1 MPATAILP
9 PSSALPPAPVAQLHD
24 EAFDPSRLGAYHLDI
39 LLTEGHCRLTVREA
53 ARQKVVVLEDW
64 TLAAASALPALAAGH
79 ELLGRAGWAG
89 VRLAVGGGAF
99 TLLPAPLFRPGDE
112 AAYLGLHYTLGAT
125 EQALAYALPPGSPAH
140 ELVSIFGTEA
150 AVAEWLQA
158 THGPTARLL
167 HHTSAL
173 VAGLLHQRGP
183 AAPTRQLYLHLAG
196 PELTLVV
203 LGTQLEFCNVFAIS
217 TPEDAVYYTILVMQ
231 ELGLNPDQDTV
242 TIWGDLTSESAIFTL
257 LRTYVRHLRFGS
269 RPFGLQYSYRLNE
282 LAECRHFELFSL
294 AFCD

>member
-1 MPATAILP
+1 
-9 PSSALPPAPVAQLHD
+9 VAQLHD
-24 EAFDPSRLGAYHLDI
+24 EAFDPTRLGAYHLDI
-39 LLTEGHCRLTVREA
+39 LLTEGHCRFAVRET

-64 TLAAASALPALAAGH
+64 TLADATVLPALAASH
-79 ELLGRAGWAG
+79 DLLGQAGWAG
-89 VRLAVGGGAF
+89 VRLALGGGAF
-99 TLLPAPLFRPGDE
+99 TLLPATLFRPGDE
-112 AAYLGLHYTLGAT
+112 AAYLGLHYALSGT
-125 EQALAYALPPGSPAH
+125 ERALAYALPPGSPAH
-140 ELVSIFGTEA
+140 EVINIFAAEA
-150 AVAEWLQA
+150 AVAEWLHA
-158 THGPTARLL
+158 THGPGARLL

-183 AAPTRQLYLHLAG
+183 AAPTRQLYLHLSG

-217 TPEDAVYYTILVMQ
+217 TPEDAVYYTILAMQ
-231 ELGLNPDQDTV
+231 ELGLSPDQDIV

-257 LRTYVRHLRFGS
+257 LRTYVRHLRFGG

-294 AFCD
+294 AFCA

>member
-1 MPATAILP
+1 MSATAILP
-9 PSSALPPAPVAQLHD
+9 PSSALLPAPVVQLHD
-24 EAFDPSRLGAYHLDI
+24 ETFDPAHLGAYHLDI
-39 LLTEGHCRLTVREA
+39 LLTEGHCRLAVREA

-64 TLAAASALPALAAGH
+64 TLAAPADLPALAAGH
-79 ELLGRAGWAG
+79 ELLGRPGWAA

-99 TLLPAPLFRPGDE
+99 TLLPAPLFRAGDE
-112 AAYLGLHYTLGAT
+112 AAYLQLHHPLSAT
-125 EQALAYALPPGSPAH
+125 EQAWAYALPPGSPAH
-140 ELVSIFGTEA
+140 ELVSLFAVEA
-150 AVAEWLQA
+150 AVAEWLHA
-158 THGPTARLL
+158 THGPGARLL

-203 LGTQLEFCNVFAIS
+203 LGAQLEFCNVFAIS

-231 ELGLNPDQDTV
+231 ELGLNPDQDAV
-242 TIWGDLTSESAIFTL
+242 AVWGDLTSESAIFTL

-294 AFCD
+294 AFCA

>member
-1 MPATAILP
+1 MPVTAILP
-9 PSSALPPAPVAQLHD
+9 PSPALPPAPVVQLHD
-24 EAFDPSRLGAYHLDI
+24 EAFDPTRLGAYHLDI
-39 LLTEGHCRLTVREA
+39 LLTEGHCRLVVRET

-64 TLAAASALPALAAGH
+64 TLAAPTALPALAAGH

-89 VRLAVGGGAF
+89 VRLALGGGAF
-99 TLLPAPLFRPGDE
+99 TLLPATLFRPGDE
-112 AAYLGLHYTLGAT
+112 AAYIQLHHALGAT

-140 ELVSIFGTEA
+140 ELVSIFAVEA
-150 AVAEWLQA
+150 AVVEWLHA

-203 LGTQLEFCNVFAIS
+203 LGAQLEFCNVFAIS
-217 TPEDAVYYTILVMQ
+217 TPEDAVYYTILAMQ
-231 ELGLNPDQDTV
+231 ELGLSPDQDTV

-257 LRTYVRHLRFGS
+257 LRTYIRHLRFGS

-294 AFCD
+294 AFCG

>member
-1 MPATAILP
+1 
-9 PSSALPPAPVAQLHD
+9 VVQLHD
-24 EAFDPSRLGAYHLDI
+24 EAFDPTRLGTYHLDI
-39 LLTEGHCRLTVREA
+39 LLTEGHCRLTVRDT
-53 ARQKVVVLEDW
+53 ARQKIVVLEDW
-64 TLAAASALPALAAGH
+64 MLADATVLPALAAGH
-79 ELLGRAGWAG
+79 ELLGQAGWAR
-89 VRLAVGGGAF
+89 VRLALGGGAF
-99 TLLPAPLFRPGDE
+99 TLLPTTLFRPGDE
-112 AAYLGLHYTLGAT
+112 AAYLQLHHALEST

-140 ELVSIFGTEA
+140 ELINIFA
-150 AVAEWLQA
+150 AETTVVEWLRA

-203 LGTQLEFCNVFAIS
+203 LGAQVEFCNVFAIS

-242 TIWGDLTSESAIFTL
+242 AIWGDLTSESAIFTL

-282 LAECRHFELFSL
+282 IAESRHFELFSL
-294 AFCD
+294 AFCA